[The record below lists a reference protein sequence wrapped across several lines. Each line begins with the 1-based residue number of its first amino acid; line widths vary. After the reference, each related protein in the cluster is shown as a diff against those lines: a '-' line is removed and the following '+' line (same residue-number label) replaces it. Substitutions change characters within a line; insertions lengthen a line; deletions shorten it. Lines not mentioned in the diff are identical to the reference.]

1 MPDHTPPH
9 EVSGTSSLS
18 NAQNGT
24 FRTQLLTSP
33 LPTWVYSLET
43 LAFLEVNDAA
53 IAHYGYSHEQFL
65 AMTIEDIRPSEDR
78 ERLHESIVTPRETL
92 QYSGLWRHRRADG
105 SLIDVEI
112 TSHLLTWD
120 GQPAA
125 LVVAHDVTEIHH
137 LHAELAK
144 RAHFDDVTGLANAT
158 LFHDR
163 VAAAIERLPSDGTV
177 TALLV
182 LALDGL
188 EVVESTMGGR
198 VAEAMVVATADRLR
212 AVCSSGHTVAR
223 LGRERFG
230 VMCEARPEH
239 EILTLARNVVNAT
252 APLVPVPGHGGVKS
266 VVSVGLAFAD
276 SETIDAA
283 SLVADAMSAMRHAS
297 ERYGDHFV
305 VFNNELRRDTRAA
318 FETQQALAIASRH
331 DELRLHYQPVVDF
344 TAGTS
349 GCEALLRWER
359 PGVGLVGPDHFIALA
374 ERSELIVDI
383 GAWVIERAISDV
395 AAWPESVRPT
405 RVGINL
411 SPRQLYD
418 ENLVERFVTSCAAS
432 GISLSSVCV
441 ELTESAFVATDDYD
455 AYRILAKLRDL
466 GVEVAI
472 DDFGT
477 GYSSL
482 SYLKHL
488 PFDVV
493 KIDRAFVAGL
503 GVDPTDALLIDAV
516 IRVVHGL
523 GSKVI
528 AEGVETDVQ
537 LATLRELGCD
547 AAQGYLLAHPVPSD
561 ELPSALGRAR
571 QIIEHD
577 PNAARAQLP

>member
-223 LGRERFG
+223 LSRERFG

-577 PNAARAQLP
+577 PNAARAKLP